1 MLIINFAEHE
11 AQIKIVYYGPALAGK
26 TTSLQYLA
34 KRLKVEVV
42 EMPTAGE
49 DRTVFL
55 ITRRLLTGLATGA

>member
-49 DRTVFL
+49 DRTVFF
-55 ITRRLLTGLATGA
+55 